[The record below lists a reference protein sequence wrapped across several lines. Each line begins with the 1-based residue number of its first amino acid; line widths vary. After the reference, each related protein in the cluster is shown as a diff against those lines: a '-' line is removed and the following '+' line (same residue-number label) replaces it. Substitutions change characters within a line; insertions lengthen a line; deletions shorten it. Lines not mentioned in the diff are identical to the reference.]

1 MIIHEYFFKQSKI
14 SEACL
19 SKQNF
24 CFPKDEKWKRT
35 FFLQNFLKALMK
47 YDG

>member
-1 MIIHEYFFKQSKI
+1 MMIHEYFLNNSK
-14 SEACL
+14 SVRRVCL
-19 SKQNF
+19 SKILF
-24 CFPKDEKWKRT
+24 SKDEKWKRT